1 MKSSSALALV
11 VAATLT
17 LSACAQVEP
26 VEEVSDQVQEAEV
39 EEAPVI
45 PRHPLTGEEL
55 LGATVTGPSIAIKID
70 NTSAG
75 RPQVGIAAA
84 DLVFEELVEGGVTRY
99 LAVFHT
105 DVPDEVGPVRSGR
118 PQDAEIVASIGG
130 VFVFSGVGN
139 LNVLEIISNSGL
151 TLVRH
156 DGSGDQPYGKFF
168 FRSKRKD
175 PPWNLHIEAAG
186 LRENYATL
194 APPVEQ
200 YQYVSDVAESS
211 AVVNGVP
218 ISKLSALF
226 SEDEEKGSTVESV
239 WEWDQASGTY
249 LKFLLNGSPD
259 NDANGEQISATNV
272 LVLSPNY
279 IDIEGLPS
287 AQLAGKSDQAYIATG
302 GHILAGRFTS
312 TSVKSPLVF
321 TDLEDNPVFLAPGKT
336 FILLAPGDSSTAG
349 GVKSGL
355 LRYTSAGQE
364 VVVNF

>member
-11 VAATLT
+11 VATALT
-17 LSACAQVEP
+17 LSACAQVET
-26 VEEVSDQVQEAEV
+26 VEEVVEVAEVVEV
-39 EEAPVI
+39 EEVPII
-45 PRHPLTGEEL
+45 PRHPLTGMEL
-55 LGATVTGPSIAIKID
+55 GSAMVTGPSMGIKID
-70 NTSAG
+70 NTSAS

-99 LAVFHT
+99 LAFYHT
-105 DVPDEVGPVRSGR
+105 AVPDEVGPVRSGR
-118 PQDAEIVASIGG
+118 PQDAEIVASLGG

-139 LNVLEIISNSGL
+139 SNVREIIRSSGL
-151 TLVRH
+151 TLVEH
-156 DGSGDQPYGKFF
+156 DTSDRAGDGKFF
-168 FRSKRKD
+168 FRSTRK
-175 PPWNLHIEAAG
+175 PAPLNLHIEAAA
-186 LRENYATL
+186 LLENYTTL
-194 APPVEQ
+194 APPVQQ

-211 AVVNGVP
+211 AVVSGVP
-218 ISKLSALF
+218 ISQLSALF
-226 SEDEEKGSTVESV
+226 SSGVESV

-272 LVLSPNY
+272 LILSPNY

-302 GHILAGRFTS
+302 GHILAGRFSS

-336 FILLAPGDSSTAG
+336 FVLLAPGDSSTAG
-349 GVKSGL
+349 GVKPGL
-355 LRYTSAGQE
+355 LRYTSGGEE

>member
-26 VEEVSDQVQEAEV
+26 VDEVSDQVQEAEV
-39 EEAPVI
+39 EEAPII
-45 PRHPLTGEEL
+45 PRHPLTGAEL

-105 DVPDEVGPVRSGR
+105 AVPDEVGPVRSGR
-118 PQDAEIVASIGG
+118 PQDAEIVASLGG

-139 LNVLEIISNSGL
+139 NNVREIISRSGL
-151 TLVRH
+151 TLVEH
-156 DGSGDQPYGKFF
+156 DTSSRAGDGKFF
-168 FRSKRKD
+168 FRSMRKGA
-175 PPWNLHIEAAG
+175 PLNLHIEAAG
-186 LRENYATL
+186 LLENYATL

-200 YQYVSDVAESS
+200 YQYVSDLAESS

-226 SEDEEKGSTVESV
+226 SSGVESV

-312 TSVKSPLVF
+312 TSAKSPLVF

-349 GVKSGL
+349 GVKAGL